1 MNYFIYIKNLIL
13 ILFLFQLLTGQS
25 EYEKWLKDQQQEMA
39 QIIEDENNYM
49 ASVTKEFEQYKNEQE
64 RLYKQFK
71 EEVEKKWDS
80 FRFSSPT
87 EYVDYDNDLSARA
100 AIDFENGVV
109 EIEVLIEDDSAVP
122 IEAKEDKAALNKQE
136 QPSAINRKDQ
146 AAVKDKQESKPV
158 NNKKDQMAVKVK
170 QDEKAKIKLQ
180 EKLKQIGTKLASD
193 KKPIL
198 KDQLKTKSG
207 KKVTQKNIV
216 TFAKSAIKAQK
227 LKLRKIKSKDGKTRI
242 KYTAK
247 VYMPPDHLDKRAE
260 RFRSEVIKQSKRF
273 EIDPAIAFAI
283 MHTESS
289 FNPNARSHIPA
300 FGLMQLVP
308 SSGARDAY
316 NYVYKEDKLLK
327 GKYLYNPENNIELGC
342 AYIRKIR
349 HGYFKAIKDNQ
360 AAYYCTIS
368 AYNTGIGNVAKT
380 FTGNT
385 KIKPA
390 VAKINQ
396 RNSDQVYQF
405 LLKNLPYDETKNY
418 LVKVT
423 NRIDLY
429 QNN

>member
-25 EYEKWLKDQQQEMA
+25 DYEKWLKDQQQEMA

-49 ASVTKEFEQYKNEQE
+49 ASVTKEYEQYKNEQE

-109 EIEVLIEDDSAVP
+109 EIEVLIEEDSDEP
-122 IEAKEDKAALNKQE
+122 IEAKEDKAALNKQG

-146 AAVKDKQESKPV
+146 TAVKAKQKSKPV
-158 NNKKDQMAVKVK
+158 TNRKDQTAVKAK

-216 TFAKSAIKAQK
+216 TFAKATIQAQK

-316 NYVYKEDKLLK
+316 NYVYKKDKLLK

-349 HGYFKAIKDNQ
+349 HEYFKAIKDNE

-380 FTGNT
+380 FTGDT

-396 RNSDQVYQF
+396 RNPDQVYQY

-423 NRIDLY
+423 DRIDLY
-429 QNN
+429 QK

>member
-1 MNYFIYIKNLIL
+1 MNFFNKSKIIIL
-13 ILFLFQLLTGQS
+13 INVLVSLLFAQT
-25 EYEKWLKDQQQEMA
+25 EYENWLKEQQQEMA
-39 QIIEDENNYM
+39 QIIEEENNYM

-109 EIEVLIEDDSAVP
+109 EIEVLIEEDSPETTEVKDD
-122 IEAKEDKAALNKQE
+122 KTKLNNQD
-136 QPSAINRKDQ
+136 QPSAINRQ
-146 AAVKDKQESKPV
+146 EQNAAKDKQD
-158 NNKKDQMAVKVK
+158 N
-170 QDEKAKIKLQ
+170 KAKLKLQ
-180 EKLKQIGTKLASD
+180 EKLKQISTKLASD

-198 KDQLKTKSG
+198 KDQLQTKSG
-207 KKVTQKNIV
+207 KKVTQKNIAV
-216 TFAKSAIKAQK
+216 FVKTTIQSQK
-227 LKLRKIKSKDGKTRI
+227 LKLRKIISKDGKTRI

-260 RFRSEVIKQSKRF
+260 RFKSEVIKQSKRF

-316 NYVYKEDKLLK
+316 NYVYKKDKLLK

-349 HGYFKAIKDNQ
+349 YGYFKAIKDDVS
-360 AAYYCTIS
+360 AYYCTIS

-380 FTGNT
+380 FTGET

-396 RNSDQVYQF
+396 RNSKQVYQY

-423 NRIDLY
+423 DRIDLY
-429 QNN
+429 QK